1 MVSRLWP
8 FETMVMAVLLA
19 HEKRLG
25 QRVRQIE
32 ELMAGHASC
41 DRGHAWGVES
51 QGGANPTAVR
61 GG

>member
-1 MVSRLWP
+1 
-8 FETMVMAVLLA
+8 MAVLLA

>member
-1 MVSRLWP
+1 MVSRLWL
-8 FETMVMAVLLA
+8 FETMAIAVLLA

-25 QRVRQIE
+25 QRVRQIK
-32 ELMAGHASC
+32 ELVAGHASC
-41 DRGHAWGVES
+41 DRGRAWGVKS